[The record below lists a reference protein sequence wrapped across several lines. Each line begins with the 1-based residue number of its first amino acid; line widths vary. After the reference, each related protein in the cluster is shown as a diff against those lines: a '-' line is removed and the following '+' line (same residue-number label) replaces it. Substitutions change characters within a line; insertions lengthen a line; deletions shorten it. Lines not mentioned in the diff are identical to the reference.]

1 MDKYNNKITRLL
13 VTGTFNQKIGWANF
27 DSSIHHVGNEDS
39 EHFLAVYQRDNQI
52 GPWFILSIQ
61 VVNREFLV
69 NEKNSLDYY
78 LVHQDQGQDHEIDSH
93 TVKSPQQN

>member
-1 MDKYNNKITRLL
+1 MTYCADKLCQATFNEYSRSAVKIVKDKYNNKITRLL

-61 VVNREFLV
+61 VVNRAF
-69 NEKNSLDYY
+69 
-78 LVHQDQGQDHEIDSH
+78 
-93 TVKSPQQN
+93 